1 MPFSALCSF
10 TAVAD
15 STFQVRRGE
24 IFGLLGPNG
33 AGKTTTFRM
42 LCGLL
47 APTTGDIRAAG
58 ADLRRA
64 KSAARARVGYVA
76 QKFSLYER
84 LTARQNLE
92 YFGEAYGVAGQN
104 LAHRIDALAAELGLS
119 DDLERRTAV
128 LPLGAKRELAFACA
142 LIHRPAVLFSMKPRP
157 ERISLPDAPSGGA
170 SSGSPKPALPSSL
183 RRTSWKK
190 QSTATEF

>member
-1 MPFSALCSF
+1 MEAIDLSRRFGSF

-64 KSAARARVGYVA
+64 KSAARAC
-76 QKFSLYER
+76 S
-84 LTARQNLE
+84 
-92 YFGEAYGVAGQN
+92 
-104 LAHRIDALAAELGLS
+104 II
-119 DDLERRTAV
+119 
-128 LPLGAKRELAFACA
+128 
-142 LIHRPAVLFSMKPRP
+142 LINTVM
-157 ERISLPDAPSGGA
+157 
-170 SSGSPKPALPSSL
+170 
-183 RRTSWKK
+183 
-190 QSTATEF
+190 

>member
-1 MPFSALCSF
+1 MAQRPPTLEDLLADQGYPSSDAASGSSASKLKNLSAIDAQSENLYAPAALFPGEYAVEAIGLSRRFGSF

-92 YFGEAYGVAGQN
+92 
-104 LAHRIDALAAELGLS
+104 
-119 DDLERRTAV
+119 
-128 LPLGAKRELAFACA
+128 
-142 LIHRPAVLFSMKPRP
+142 
-157 ERISLPDAPSGGA
+157 
-170 SSGSPKPALPSSL
+170 
-183 RRTSWKK
+183 
-190 QSTATEF
+190 